1 MRKTEVSF
9 DIGTVPL
16 TIRQQMK
23 GATIYDSSCSANART
38 LFVSGTEAAFLKISR
53 KGTLEREYKMTE
65 FLHRHSAAPKAIAY
79 ESDSDHDYLFTEA
92 VRGEDGTARLH
103 IDNPGKLARV
113 FGEYL
118 KMLHSL
124 PTEDCPYNNRT
135 AELLEDAADR
145 GINLSGLNEFNYS
158 AVDNV
163 IIGDRHYD
171 ISWGI
176 WTLHYNL
183 KTDNYSDLFLDAYGR
198 KDIDAAGLSYFT
210 ALIKLMD

>member
-65 FLHRHSAAPKAIAY
+65 FLHNHSAAPKAIAY

-103 IDNPGKLARV
+103 I
-113 FGEYL
+113 
-118 KMLHSL
+118 
-124 PTEDCPYNNRT
+124 
-135 AELLEDAADR
+135 
-145 GINLSGLNEFNYS
+145 I
-158 AVDNV
+158 
-163 IIGDRHYD
+163 
-171 ISWGI
+171 
-176 WTLHYNL
+176 
-183 KTDNYSDLFLDAYGR
+183 DLGM
-198 KDIDAAGLSYFT
+198 AG
-210 ALIKLMD
+210 